1 MMVEKKTVGKILV
14 VFLVLA
20 AIVGFFSWLFWP
32 TSIDNSTKDDE
43 KEKTTIEGSGNEYT
57 STQINEREYSVV
69 HLENARTTHGWMLTT
84 LFVLML
90 LVAAGAVVYQ
100 RKAARHRD
108 RLEET
113 VEDLKEVLID
123 RGYIQERKKKRKTIS
138 KKKRKNA
145 KQIKKLKGKLK
156 NLESSDDGEED
167 DDKV

>member
-69 HLENARTTHGWMLTT
+69 HLE
-84 LFVLML
+84 
-90 LVAAGAVVYQ
+90 
-100 RKAARHRD
+100 
-108 RLEET
+108 
-113 VEDLKEVLID
+113 
-123 RGYIQERKKKRKTIS
+123 GYLSNFATGFQKVPFFS
-138 KKKRKNA
+138 K
-145 KQIKKLKGKLK
+145 
-156 NLESSDDGEED
+156 
-167 DDKV
+167 